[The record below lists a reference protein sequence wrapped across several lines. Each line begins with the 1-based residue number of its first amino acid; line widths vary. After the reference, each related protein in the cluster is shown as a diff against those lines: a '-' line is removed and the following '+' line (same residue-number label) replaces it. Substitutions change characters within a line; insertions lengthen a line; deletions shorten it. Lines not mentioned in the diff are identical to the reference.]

1 MTLISLENVSLEF
14 TVRQQGR
21 ISFKEYLLRGMFR
34 REGRAASQ
42 FLVRALNDIN
52 LSVHEGERVGII
64 GHNGAGKST
73 MLKMMAGVYPPTT
86 GQRIVK
92 GHVSS
97 LFDIALGF
105 EMDATGWENI
115 QYRGYLLGETPR
127 SIRAKMQPIAEF
139 SELGRFLDIPVRYY
153 SAGMLVRLA
162 FSISTSI
169 EPDILIVDEVLSAG
183 DMEFQTKARARMKAL
198 MASARAVVIVSHDMS
213 SLAQLCDRVLWLDHG
228 TIRLAGPTDQVIA
241 AYTQQAAQAA
251 TQQAA

>member
-1 MTLISLENVSLEF
+1 MTLISLEKASLEF
-14 TVRQQGR
+14 TVRRHGR
-21 ISFKEYLLRGMFR
+21 ISLKEYLLTGMFR
-34 REGRAASQ
+34 RRSENR
-42 FLVRALNDIN
+42 FIVRALNNIN
-52 LSVHEGERVGII
+52 LSIKEGERVGII

-73 MLKMMAGVYPPTT
+73 LLKLMAGIYPPTSGT
-86 GQRIVK
+86 RTVK
-92 GHVSS
+92 GHISS

-105 EMDATGWENI
+105 ELDATGWENM
-115 QYRGYLLGETPR
+115 QYRGYLLGESPR

-183 DMEFQTKARARMKAL
+183 DLEFQVKARTRMRTL
-198 MASARAVVIVSHDMS
+198 ISSARAVIVVSHDMQ

-228 TIRLAGPTDQVIA
+228 TIRLAGPTDEVIE
-241 AYTQQAAQAA
+241 AYTEQVTSGTCSHAA
-251 TQQAA
+251 

>member
-1 MTLISLENVSLEF
+1 MTLISLEHASLEF
-14 TVRQQGR
+14 VVRRQGR
-21 ISFKEYLLRGMFR
+21 ISFKEYLLSGMFR
-34 REGRAASQ
+34 RRAESQ
-42 FLVRALNDIN
+42 FTVRALDDIN
-52 LSVHEGERVGII
+52 LSVSEGERIGII

-73 MLKMMAGVYPPTT
+73 MLKLMAGIYPPTS
-86 GQRIVK
+86 GKRIVK
-92 GHVSS
+92 GHISS

-169 EPDILIVDEVLSAG
+169 DPDILIVDEVLSAG
-183 DMEFQTKARARMKAL
+183 DMEFQAKARTRMKSL
-198 MASARAVVIVSHDMS
+198 IASARAVIVVSHDMG

-228 TIRLAGPTDQVIA
+228 TIRLIGPTDQVIA
-241 AYTQQAAQAA
+241 AYTEQAAQTACQQAA
-251 TQQAA
+251 

>member
-1 MTLISLENVSLEF
+1 V
-14 TVRQQGR
+14 
-21 ISFKEYLLRGMFR
+21 
-34 REGRAASQ
+34 
-42 FLVRALNDIN
+42 VRALNDID
-52 LSVHEGERVGII
+52 LSIGEGERIGII

-73 MLKMMAGVYPPTT
+73 LLKLMAGIYPPTSGIRRVT
-86 GQRIVK
+86 GQI
-92 GHVSS
+92 SS

-105 EMDATGWENI
+105 EMDATGWENM

-139 SELGRFLDIPVRYY
+139 SELGQFLDIPVRYY

-183 DMEFQTKARARMKAL
+183 DMEFQAKARTRMRAL
-198 MASARAVVIVSHDMS
+198 IASARAVVIVSHDMQ

-228 TIRLAGPTDQVIA
+228 TIRLSGPTEQVIA
-241 AYTQQAAQAA
+241 AYIEQSTQGACQQAA
-251 TQQAA
+251 

>member
-1 MTLISLENVSLEF
+1 MTLISLEDVSLEF
-14 TVRQQGR
+14 VVRQHGR
-21 ISFKEYLLRGMFR
+21 ISFKEYLLRGRFR
-34 REGRAASQ
+34 RSAAEQ
-42 FLVRALNDIN
+42 FLVKALNGIN
-52 LSVHEGERVGII
+52 LKISEGERVGII

-73 MLKMMAGVYPPTT
+73 MLKLMAGVYPPTA
-86 GQRIVK
+86 GRRIVN

-105 EMDATGWENI
+105 EMDATGWENME
-115 QYRGYLLGETPR
+115 YRGYLMGETPR

-139 SELGRFLDIPVRYY
+139 SELGRFLDVPVRYY

-183 DMEFQTKARARMKAL
+183 YMEFQAKARTRMKAL
-198 MASARAVVIVSHDMS
+198 IASARAVVIVSHDMS

-241 AYTQQAAQAA
+241 AYTEQATQVALTQAA
-251 TQQAA
+251 

>member
-1 MTLISLENVSLEF
+1 MTLISLENVSLQF
-14 TVRQQGR
+14 VVRQHGR
-21 ISFKEYLLRGMFR
+21 ISFKEYLLSGMFR
-34 REGRAASQ
+34 RRANNQ
-42 FLVRALNDIN
+42 FLVKALNNIN
-52 LSVHEGERVGII
+52 LSISEGERVGII

-73 MLKMMAGVYPPTT
+73 MLKLMAGVYPPTEGRRT
-86 GQRIVK
+86 VH
-92 GHVSS
+92 GHISS

-127 SIRAKMQPIAEF
+127 SIRAKMQPIADF
-139 SELGRFLDIPVRYY
+139 SELGRFLDVPVRYY

-183 DMEFQTKARARMKAL
+183 DMEFQAKARARMKAL
-198 MASARAVVIVSHDMS
+198 IASARAVVIVSHDMS

-228 TIRLAGPTDQVIA
+228 TIRLAGPTAQVIA
-241 AYTQQAAQAA
+241 AYTEQATQAARTQAA
-251 TQQAA
+251 

>member
-14 TVRQQGR
+14 VVRQHGR
-21 ISFKEYLLRGMFR
+21 ISFKEYLLSGMFR
-34 REGRAASQ
+34 RRTKDQ
-42 FLVRALNDIN
+42 FLVKALNDIN
-52 LSVHEGERVGII
+52 LSISEGERVGII

-73 MLKMMAGVYPPTT
+73 MLKLMAGVYPPTE
-86 GQRIVK
+86 GRRSVH
-92 GHVSS
+92 GHISS

-127 SIRAKMQPIAEF
+127 SIRSKMQPIADF
-139 SELGRFLDIPVRYY
+139 SELGRFLDVPVRYY

-183 DMEFQTKARARMKAL
+183 DMEFQAKARTRMKAL
-198 MASARAVVIVSHDMS
+198 IASARAVVIVSHDMS
-213 SLAQLCDRVLWLDHG
+213 SLEQLCDRVLWLDHG
-228 TIRLAGPTDQVIA
+228 TIRLIGPTKQVIA
-241 AYTQQAAQAA
+241 AYTEQATAAARTQAA
-251 TQQAA
+251 

>member
-1 MTLISLENVSLEF
+1 MTLISLEKASLEF
-14 TVRQQGR
+14 TVRRHGR
-21 ISFKEYLLRGMFR
+21 ISLKEYLLTGMFR
-34 REGRAASQ
+34 RRSENR
-42 FLVRALNDIN
+42 FIIVALNNIN
-52 LSVHEGERVGII
+52 LSIKEGERVGII

-73 MLKMMAGVYPPTT
+73 LLKLMAGIYPPTSGT
-86 GQRIVK
+86 RTVK
-92 GHVSS
+92 GHISS

-105 EMDATGWENI
+105 ELDATGWENM
-115 QYRGYLLGETPR
+115 QYRGYLLGESPR

-183 DMEFQTKARARMKAL
+183 DLEFQVKARTRMRTL
-198 MASARAVVIVSHDMS
+198 ISSARAVIVVSHDMQ

-228 TIRLAGPTDQVIA
+228 TIRLAGPTDEVIE
-241 AYTQQAAQAA
+241 AYTEQVTSGTCSHAA
-251 TQQAA
+251 